1 MAATIQFKSTK
12 SSGWISGY
20 DFEKI
25 LKEAKDTTYKN
36 KKALTIVVQSR
47 ANAPLN
53 TLIRLLNVCNQ
64 LDAEGV
70 KVTLKFAGK
79 TNNLLGYC
87 HTIGL
92 LDCLSDGVS
101 LKYDKSLN
109 QGLKRKSSGNSYVA
123 IHEISGNTLD
133 KSLPTKLANKITD
146 EIPDI
151 SDQDRANLN
160 IQFFSLFSE
169 LTKNVSEHSET
180 TLNGFAALQVY
191 KRGQSPRAEIV
202 VCDSG
207 IGLLESLKPSFESH
221 NKAYK
226 DYDDLQLIQEMLT
239 IGISSKPGDLG
250 GNGLSTCFTQAK
262 ATNSDM
268 HIRLSE
274 TYYHLHRVAEHDELQ
289 SALLVSTDLFVLNGT
304 FISFVVPFNK

>member
-12 SSGWISGY
+12 PSGWISGY
-20 DFEKI
+20 DFEQI
-25 LKEAKDTTYKN
+25 LKEAKYTTYKN

-92 LDCLSDGVS
+92 LDCLSDGV
-101 LKYDKSLN
+101 LRKYDKSLN
-109 QGLKRKSSGNSYVA
+109 KDLKRKSIGNSYVS
-123 IHEISGNTLD
+123 IHEISGNAHD
-133 KSLPTKLANKITD
+133 RSLPTKLADKITD
-146 EIPDI
+146 TIPDI
-151 SDQDRANLN
+151 SEEDRQNLN

-169 LTKNVSEHSET
+169 LTRNVSEHSET
-180 TLNGFAALQVY
+180 VLNGFAALQVY
-191 KRGQSPRAEIV
+191 RRGQNPRAEIV

-207 IGLLESLKPSFESH
+207 IGLLESLKPSLESH
-221 NKAYK
+221 NKGYK
-226 DYDDLQLIQEMLT
+226 EYSDLQLIQEMLT
-239 IGISSKPGDLG
+239 TGISSKQGDLG
-250 GNGLSTCFTQAK
+250 GNGLCTCFNQAK

-274 TYYHLHRVAEHDELQ
+274 SYYHLHRVAEHEDLH
-289 SALLVSTDLFVLNGT
+289 SALLVSSDLFEISGT